1 MAPAHGC
8 ICKHLPCIAGDP
20 ERAGQAA
27 GQILL
32 VVATGHGSEAL
43 QDLALVERVSMG
55 NILLL

>member
-8 ICKHLPCIAGDP
+8 ICEHLPCIAGDP

-32 VVATGHGSEAL
+32 VNATGHGPEAL
-43 QDLALVERVSMG
+43 QDLALMRRERGS